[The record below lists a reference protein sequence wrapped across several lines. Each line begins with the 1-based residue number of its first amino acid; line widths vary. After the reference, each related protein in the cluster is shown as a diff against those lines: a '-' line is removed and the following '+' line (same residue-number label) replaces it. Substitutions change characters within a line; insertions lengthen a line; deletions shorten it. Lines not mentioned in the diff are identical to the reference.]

1 MNVIQ
6 NPPYNG
12 SLHLKILDNVIK
24 TFLEAKIVNLSP
36 IRWLED
42 PLAEYKKSTDFKRFE
57 NIRKHIENVEIIM
70 AREANSVFNARI
82 SSDLGIYVVTKDG
95 GWDSKSLWNTIAM
108 KILNKTK
115 SYKKEFDFNKKD
127 GWRVRI
133 AAVTAGPSCGS
144 DQNRKKIISNQKLI
158 TFFNGMKDGKPWYD
172 FYNKNQYSK
181 TTPEITCS
189 VKFNTET
196 EAENFIKI
204 NTSKIGKYFYDK
216 TIIDV
221 NVNNNNFIWIN
232 DFTKKWTDEMLYEYF
247 NLTEDE
253 IKTIE
258 SEMK

>member
-1 MNVIQ
+1 M
-6 NPPYNG
+6 
-12 SLHLKILDNVIK
+12 
-24 TFLEAKIVNLSP
+24 
-36 IRWLED
+36 
-42 PLAEYKKSTDFKRFE
+42 
-57 NIRKHIENVEIIM
+57 
-70 AREANSVFNARI
+70 
-82 SSDLGIYVVTKDG
+82 
-95 GWDSKSLWNTIAM
+95 
-108 KILNKTK
+108 
-115 SYKKEFDFNKKD
+115 
-127 GWRVRI
+127 RI

-221 NVNNNNFIWIN
+221 HVNNNNFIWIN
-232 DFTKKWTDEMLYEYF
+232 DFTKKWTDKDLYEF
-247 NLTEDE
+247 FDLTEDE
-253 IKTIE
+253 IKEIE
-258 SEMK
+258 SEVK

>member
-6 NPPYNG
+6 NPPYNR
-12 SLHLKILDNVIK
+12 SLHLKILNNVIK
-24 TFLEAKIVNLSP
+24 TFPEAKVVNLSP
-36 IRWLED
+36 IRWIED
-42 PLAEYKKSTDFKRFE
+42 PLAEYKKNSDYKKFE
-57 NIRKHIENVEIIM
+57 NIRKHIENVEKIPAKD
-70 AREANSVFNARI
+70 ARNIFDAAI
-82 SSDLGIYVVTKDG
+82 GTDLGIYVVTKNG
-95 GWDSKSLWNTIAM
+95 GWDSKSLWNTVAM

-144 DQNRKKIISNQKLI
+144 GQNRKKTISNQKLI
-158 TFFNGMKDGKPWYD
+158 TFFNGMKDGKHWYD

-204 NTSKIGKYFYDK
+204 NTSKIGKYFYNK
-216 TIIDV
+216 IITGV
-221 NVNNNNFIWIN
+221 NVSNNNFIWMN
-232 DFTKKWTDEMLYEYF
+232 DFSHEWTDEMLYKFFE
-247 NLTEDE
+247 LTEEE
-253 IKTIE
+253 IKIIE
-258 SEMK
+258 SEII